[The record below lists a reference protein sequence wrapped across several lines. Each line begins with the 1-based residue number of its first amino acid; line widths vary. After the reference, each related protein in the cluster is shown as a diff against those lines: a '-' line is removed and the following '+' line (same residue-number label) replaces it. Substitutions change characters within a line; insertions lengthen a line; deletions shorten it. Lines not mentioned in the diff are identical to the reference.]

1 MVLDSIRWRV
11 DFLRR
16 KIFLYRNFRNGSELY
31 TSWLRGTPCDEAVF
45 KNGLVIQHPHGNPGL
60 AGMILEIWH
69 RKVYT
74 GSFYTPQ
81 PNDLIVDGGANIGVF
96 SVHVS
101 QLCATAKVVAM
112 EPFQENFAYLRRN
125 LETARATAVDA
136 RPIALGNRT
145 GFAKMKVVGNRSQD
159 HQVVNP
165 NSPADTIACNPT
177 QDPDTIQTIC
187 FLDLMKEIGSRE
199 VALFKC
205 DIEGSEVDLLGDAQP
220 EQLLQIKRL
229 AIEYHDN
236 IRPGASAMLIQTLS
250 ATHDTFLRD
259 VSPLGYGML
268 YGVRK
273 DLR

>member
-16 KIFLYRNFRNGSELY
+16 KIFLYRNFRNGPELY
-31 TSWLRGTPCDEAVF
+31 TSWVRGTPCDEAVF
-45 KNGLVIQHPHGNPGL
+45 KNGLLIQHPHGNPGL

-74 GSFYTPQ
+74 GKFYTPQ

-96 SVHVS
+96 SLHVH
-101 QLCATAKVVAM
+101 QLCAKANVIAM
-112 EPFQENFAYLRRN
+112 EPFKENFAYLRRN
-125 LETARATAVDA
+125 LETANATSVDA
-136 RPIALGNRT
+136 RPIALGHRT
-145 GFAKMKVVGNRSQD
+145 GFAKMKPVGKRSQD

-165 NSPADTIACNPT
+165 NSPADTVACNPT
-177 QDPDTIQTIC
+177 QDPDTIQTIG
-187 FLDLMKEIGSRE
+187 LVDLMKEVGSRE

-205 DIEGSEVDLLGDAQP
+205 DIEGSEVDLLGDARP
-220 EQLLQIKRL
+220 EQLRPIQRF

-236 IRPGASAMLIQTLS
+236 IRPGASSLLIQTLS
-250 ATHDTFLRD
+250 ATHNTFLRD